1 MIGVTK
7 YFKSSL
13 IQNTFFLFVN
23 KGVNAFVPIILIPL
37 CNNFFGVEQY
47 GNLIFAQATLGL
59 LIVFADYSF
68 SVSAPRDISAN
79 AHDLKKVSTIFSSIY
94 SIKIILG
101 IVGFLV
107 ILLFPY
113 ISSNKSQFHLQLFT
127 CVYLALLLQSFLP
140 FWFFQGVKKNHLI
153 TSINLLSKAVFISL
167 VFLVATKQK
176 EIFWIPLIEFLAY
189 VLALILSLFIL
200 FKNFD
205 INFQFASL
213 TNMYKQ
219 LKGGWSIFIIILLY
233 WMINGGSIMLVKLF
247 STDEE
252 LGYFSVFS
260 RVGYYLFAIF
270 QPIIFSVVPFMTEKF
285 VKSTK
290 VEAYQYFN
298 KIFKYFVAGAI
309 FITLVL
315 FLIADTI
322 FKHFFNLAFYEK
334 LANYNSAFYILLIW
348 IFFLLV
354 NNFMA
359 MQLLIASSKD
369 KVFRLFLSLNAALV
383 TILFF
388 ILVPIL
394 KSQGA
399 AISML
404 CGELLFFLLIM
415 GYYIKDQKTN

>member
-13 IQNTFFLFVN
+13 IQNTFFLFIN
-23 KGVNAFVPIILIPL
+23 KGVNAVVPIILIPL

-79 AHDLKKVSTIFSSIY
+79 AHDFKKVSTIFSSIY
-94 SIKIILG
+94 SIKIIFG
-101 IVGFLV
+101 ILGFL
-107 ILLFPY
+107 ILLLFPLFFNN
-113 ISSNKSQFHLQLFT
+113 SHFNLQLFT
-127 CVYLALLLQSFLP
+127 YVYLALLLQSFLP

-153 TSINLLSKAVFISL
+153 TSINLLSKVVFISL
-167 VFLVATKQK
+167 IFLIAIKQK
-176 EIFWIPLIEFLAY
+176 EIYWIPLIEFSAY
-189 VLALILSLFIL
+189 VFALILSLFVL

-205 INFQFASL
+205 IRFQFAGIAS
-213 TNMYKQ
+213 MFKQ

-233 WMINGGSIMLVKLF
+233 WMINGGSIMLVKSF

-290 VEAYQYFN
+290 KEAYQYFN
-298 KIFKYFVAGAI
+298 KIFKYFLLGAS

-315 FLIADTI
+315 IFVSDLI
-322 FKHFFNLAFYEK
+322 FKHFFNQIFYQK
-334 LANYNSAFYILLIW
+334 LSNYNSAFYILLIW

-369 KVFRLFLSLNAALV
+369 KLFRLFLSLNAVLV

-388 ILVPIL
+388 ILIPIY

-415 GYYIKDQKTN
+415 GYYIKDQKN

>member
-1 MIGVTK
+1 M
-7 YFKSSL
+7 
-13 IQNTFFLFVN
+13 
-23 KGVNAFVPIILIPL
+23 
-37 CNNFFGVEQY
+37 
-47 GNLIFAQATLGL
+47 
-59 LIVFADYSF
+59 
-68 SVSAPRDISAN
+68 
-79 AHDLKKVSTIFSSIY
+79 
-94 SIKIILG
+94 
-101 IVGFLV
+101 
-107 ILLFPY
+107 
-113 ISSNKSQFHLQLFT
+113 
-127 CVYLALLLQSFLP
+127 LQSFLP

-153 TSINLLSKAVFISL
+153 TSINLLSKVVFISL
-167 VFLVATKQK
+167 IFLIAIKQK
-176 EIFWIPLIEFLAY
+176 EIYWIPLIEFSAY
-189 VLALILSLFIL
+189 VFALILSLFVL

-205 INFQFASL
+205 IRFQFAGIAS
-213 TNMYKQ
+213 MFKQ

-233 WMINGGSIMLVKLF
+233 WMINGGSIMLVKSF

-290 VEAYQYFN
+290 KEAYQYFN
-298 KIFKYFVAGAI
+298 KIFKYFLLGAS

-315 FLIADTI
+315 IFVSDLI
-322 FKHFFNLAFYEK
+322 FKHFFNQIFYQK
-334 LANYNSAFYILLIW
+334 LSNYNSAFYILLIW

-369 KVFRLFLSLNAALV
+369 KLFRLFLSLNAVLV

-388 ILVPIL
+388 ILIPIY

-415 GYYIKDQKTN
+415 GFYIKDQKN